1 MHGLY
6 FKRVIRYQ
14 GTYNS
19 LYHRC
24 YWVLCNFNGNEW
36 KIFYLSFKML
46 LMCIFKNTCIKIKSV
61 KSPFG
66 FELIDEDDQ
75 GTNIYIVSKHD
86 FFVCKN
92 P

>member
-1 MHGLY
+1 
-6 FKRVIRYQ
+6 
-14 GTYNS
+14 
-19 LYHRC
+19 
-24 YWVLCNFNGNEW
+24 
-36 KIFYLSFKML
+36 ML
-46 LMCIFKNTCIKIKSV
+46 LMCIFKNIKIKSV
-61 KSPFG
+61 KFAFG